1 MTMQRILPVLAL
13 SLFLLASCSKEAPP
27 DKEEL
32 TESKEEAAAEQKLA
46 VGKKIYE
53 ANCGGCH
60 NSDVA
65 GAPTP
70 GDKSDWKERIP
81 VGVTILA
88 KKAIEGY
95 EGKKGAMPPKGGNEA
110 LNDEEVTL
118 AVRYMIAITK

>member
-1 MTMQRILPVLAL
+1 MQRILPVLAL